1 MALNIKDAETERLA
15 AEVAALAGETKTR
28 AVKIALRERKER
40 LARRIG
46 KRDRSE
52 ELRRFLVEEA
62 WPQVP
67 PDVLG
72 KPLTRAEREE
82 SCDLEEERR
91 IGSQDLAPAAAAA
104 GEGGALT
111 WRRRRAA
118 VRKCRRP

>member
-46 KRDRSE
+46 RRDRGE
-52 ELRRFLVEEA
+52 GLRRFLEEEV

-67 PDVLG
+67 PEVLG
-72 KPLTRAEREE
+72 KPFTRTERE
-82 SCDLEEERR
+82 SIL
-91 IGSQDLAPAAAAA
+91 GY
-104 GEGGALT
+104 GADG
-111 WRRRRAA
+111 
-118 VRKCRRP
+118 V